1 MTRYRDAVRESREI
15 ELKITQLRLRY
26 AAPSAINYSDM
37 PKAHN
42 NSDLSDYMTKL
53 EELTEQLYA
62 RYEKCLGI
70 MIDIEMRLDQMEGP
84 NAQLEREILRHRYT
98 DITDQGHLSSWEDS
112 GTRARIR
119 AAAFPGHVNVGI
131 ECPFYMC
138 ENGSVRSLDIPFF
151 DNTLMPGR
159 RTLTGT
165 ALFC

>member
-1 MTRYRDAVRESREI
+1 MTAREYLTRYRDAVRESREI

-26 AAPSAINYSDM
+26 GAPSAINYSDM

-70 MIDIEMRLDQMEGP
+70 MVDIEMRLDQMDGP

-98 DITDQGHLSSWEDS
+98 DITEDGRLSPWGNVADAVHYSER
-112 GTRARIR
+112 TVKRA
-119 AAAFPGHVNVGI
+119 H
-131 ECPFYMC
+131 
-138 ENGSVRSLDIPFF
+138 
-151 DNTLMPGR
+151 
-159 RTLTGT
+159 GT
-165 ALFC
+165 ALQHFPYKDNE

>member
-1 MTRYRDAVRESREI
+1 MTAREYLTRYRDAVRESREI

-26 AAPSAINYSDM
+26 GAPSAINYSDM

-98 DITDQGHLSSWEDS
+98 DITDQGHLSSWDAVAE
-112 GTRARIR
+112 A
-119 AAAFPGHVNVGI
+119 VG
-131 ECPFYMC
+131 Y
-138 ENGSVRSLDIPFF
+138 S
-151 DNTLMPGR
+151 R
-159 RTLTGT
+159 RTVARAHGS
-165 ALFC
+165 ALQHFPVT